1 MKLKNNKTKPIV
13 LKDKEFINP
22 PKDFQI
28 LPFIIEFSKL
38 QQTQQQKPQHLQQQ
52 NQDYLDSENETILH
66 FQSLNLFAIKRGK
79 LLKVLEPAFFNPDT
93 LLKTKKIN
101 KPSMEEEHVF
111 DHSITLRN
119 WKPLKGSSI
128 EDIKNQNEGLIPKM
142 AMSQPITVS
151 KKGGCS
157 IEQDNKA
164 SLKRLLHLSLRQM
177 GIEKGGNDE
186 FDTIWHHLYNGCL
199 FAFRKEISKVPI
211 EQQTILR
218 IIRSNLNFLNP

>member
-1 MKLKNNKTKPIV
+1 MKLKNNKTKPTV

-22 PKDFQI
+22 PKDFQF
-28 LPFIIEFSKL
+28 LPFIIEFF
-38 QQTQQQKPQHLQQQ
+38 KPFPPPQQQQ
-52 NQDYLDSENETILH
+52 NQDYSDSEIETILH
-66 FQSLNLFAIKRGK
+66 FQSINLFAIKRGK
-79 LLKVLEPAFFNPDT
+79 LLKVLEPAFFNVET
-93 LLKTKKIN
+93 LLRTKKKKIN
-101 KPSMEEEHVF
+101 KPSLEEEHVF
-111 DHSITLRN
+111 DQSITLRN

-128 EDIKNQNEGLIPKM
+128 EEIKTQNEGLIPKM
-142 AMSQPITVS
+142 TMSQPITMS
-151 KKGGCS
+151 KKGGHS

-177 GIEKGGNDE
+177 GIEKGANDE
-186 FDTIWHHLYNGCL
+186 FDTIWNHLYNGCL